1 MGDGVMCEMIL
12 LTQVLDYAYEFE
24 DEKVAPL
31 RKAYDEAYK
40 VYLTNVESK
49 LYNGNL
55 DQDLI
60 ELKELYKKLLAA
72 VELAIVERYTEG
84 G

>member
-40 VYLTNVESK
+40 VYLTNIESK

-55 DQDLI
+55 DQDLL
-60 ELKELYKKLLAA
+60 ELKELYKRLLAA

>member
-55 DQDLI
+55 DQDLL